1 METQALGITSLVV
14 DTLFAPPGE
23 NWQRVSPRLRTLR
36 RTLLAIL
43 LGLGTVATGV
53 LLGIFLSWLLL
64 IPVLAVA
71 AAGFGWGWVL
81 AGRNWASWG
90 YAERADDLLVTHG
103 VLFKELVVVPYGRM
117 QFVDVTAGPM
127 DRRFGIAKVELHTAS
142 TATDAVIPGLTPE
155 EAERLR
161 DRLAAL
167 GEARAAGL

>member
-1 METQALGITSLVV
+1 M

-23 NWQRVSPRLRTLR
+23 NWQRVSPRLRVLR
-36 RTLLAIL
+36 RTLLVIW
-43 LGLGTVATGV
+43 LGLGTVVTFV
-53 LLGIFLSWLLL
+53 LLGIFVSWLLV

-71 AAGFGWGWVL
+71 AAVFVWGWVL